1 MNIIGDH
8 LLTEVF
14 LFSVRVGS
22 TKAYHRNYSFQVW
35 LMGAL
40 SVSIEVKSR
49 DKNSDSSY
57 Q

>member
-1 MNIIGDH
+1 MNIIGVH

-22 TKAYHRNYSFQVW
+22 TKAITETAHFKVW

-40 SVSIEVKSR
+40 SVSI
-49 DKNSDSSY
+49 
-57 Q
+57 